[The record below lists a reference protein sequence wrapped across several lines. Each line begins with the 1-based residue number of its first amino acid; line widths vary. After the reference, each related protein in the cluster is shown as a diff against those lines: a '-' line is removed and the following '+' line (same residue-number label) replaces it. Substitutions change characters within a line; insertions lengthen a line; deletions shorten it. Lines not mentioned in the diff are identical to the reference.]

1 MPSNTR
7 FLLLVALVLSAAA
20 CRFINFGISNFAPI
34 GAIALFGGACFASRR
49 TAFAVTFATM
59 LLSDVLLFASKYREW
74 SDDGVKWMALGY
86 VAFGIS
92 VAIGRLLRN
101 RRSALNV
108 MMASLAGSMVFFLLS
123 NFGAFI
129 VETNYTKDFAGLVD
143 CYVQAIPFFRG
154 TLSGDLTFNALL
166 FGSLALLELR
176 VPALKAESQV
186 A

>member
-7 FLLLVALVLSAAA
+7 FLLLVALVLSAAS
-20 CRFINFGISNFAPI
+20 CRFIDFGVWNFAPI
-34 GAIALFGGACFASRR
+34 GAIALFGGACFANRR

-86 VAFGIS
+86 VAFG
-92 VAIGRLLRN
+92 VAVLIGRLLRN

-108 MMASLAGSMVFFLLS
+108 VLGSLAGSIVFFLLT
-123 NFGAFI
+123 NFGAWI
-129 VETNYTKDFAGLVD
+129 VETSYTKDLAGLVE
-143 CYVQAIPFFRG
+143 CYSQAIPFFRG
-154 TLSGDLTFNALL
+154 TLVGDLTFNAVL